1 MITFQDVSRFYGK
14 FKALDKISFA
24 INKGDIVALLGP
36 NGAGKTTT
44 MRILTGFLPPSEGK
58 TSIDGM
64 DIFDEPETVKTM
76 LGYLP
81 ENPPL
86 YPELTVLEYLRFVA
100 ELRRVPKE
108 SIDKN
113 VNRAIDMTDLGDRR
127 NTMIG
132 YLSKGLKQRAGI
144 AQAIVNSPKVLVLD
158 EPTVGLDPVQ
168 VIDIRNLIKKLA
180 HEENRTVILST
191 HILAEAAEIC
201 SKAIIINNGKI
212 VGFDSIDNLRDQYA
226 KTMRV
231 SFKIRDLTDSLM
243 EKVRRIPG
251 VLSAE
256 TDGEYFTISADTDV
270 REAAAEAIVSS
281 GSGLLEMV
289 RKGGTLEDIFVKL
302 VQ

>member
-44 MRILTGFLPPSEGK
+44 MRILTGFLPPSDGK